1 MVAIILGLVAV
12 LVVLA
17 FLMQF
22 FAKKR
27 RIDFVPSSAAMNDPD
42 TNSLRVD
49 MEPIAT
55 PDEQTVEI
63 LEREQAYDASDDL
76 LDPKNPHHSEWI
88 HEHPGLESDSERA
101 ADQADGE
108 EH

>member
-1 MVAIILGLVAV
+1 VVAVIVGLIVVLVA
-12 LVVLA
+12 LG
-17 FLMQF
+17 FLMQLV
-22 FAKKR
+22 ARKR
-27 RIDFVPSSAAMNDPD
+27 RFDFVPSSVAMNDPD

-55 PDEQTVEI
+55 PDEQTVVI

-108 EH
+108 SH

>member
-12 LVVLA
+12 VAVLA
-17 FLMQF
+17 IAMQLV
-22 FAKKR
+22 ARKR
-27 RIDFVPSSAAMNDPD
+27 RVDFVPSSAAMNDPD

-63 LEREQAYDASDDL
+63 LDREQAYDATDDL
-76 LDPKNPHHSEWI
+76 LDPKNPHHNQWI

-108 EH
+108 GN